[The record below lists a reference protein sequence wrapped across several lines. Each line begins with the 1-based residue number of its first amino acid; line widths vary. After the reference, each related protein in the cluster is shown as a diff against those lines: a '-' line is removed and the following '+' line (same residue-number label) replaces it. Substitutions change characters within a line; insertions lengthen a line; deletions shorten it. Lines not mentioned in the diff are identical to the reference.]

1 MSPVK
6 AKPVSERF
14 WPKVDK
20 SGDCWEWTAS
30 KTPYGYGHFNHSGKF
45 VGAHRLSWQLT
56 NGAIPDGMQVDH
68 ICHNRGCVRP
78 SHLRLVTP
86 KQNVENQAGPNQ
98 GSKSGVRGVHWHKQH
113 RKWEVRVCSNYTK
126 YYGGTFADMAEA
138 ESAAIALR
146 NRLFTHNELDKKRAA

>member
-30 KTPYGYGHFNHSGKF
+30 KTPYGYGHFNHSKKW

-56 NGAIPDGMQVDH
+56 NGPIPDGMQVDH
-68 ICHNRGCVRP
+68 MCHNRGCVRP
-78 SHLRLVTP
+78 GHLRLVTP
-86 KQNVENQAGPNQ
+86 KQNVENR
-98 GSKSGVRGVHWHKQH
+98 SKDRDASRSGVRGVYWDKGNHKW
-113 RKWEVRVCSNYTK
+113 RVSVCSNYK
-126 YYGGTFADMAEA
+126 RYYGGIFADLADAEA
-138 ESAAIALR
+138 SAIALR
-146 NRLFTHNELDKKRAA
+146 NRLFTHNDLDKRAA